1 MNEIIRDVYVLRKE
15 IQEPIEL
22 AQGSEVSVI
31 FRFSDYNIPDG
42 ATGSV
47 IATKPSK
54 KQQLD
59 EVTIIGNDVKFN
71 ITSQMTAE
79 IGFSEIQ
86 VQIRKDNRALY
97 TIVRRM
103 DVKKSLY
110 PIESG
115 TGSSIIDKY
124 LDDIKEATEE
134 ASTAT
139 EAADTAAGKAN
150 AAAEAADTAAGEAN
164 AAAEAADTAAGEAN
178 AAAEAADTAA
188 GKANAAAEAADTA
201 AEDIQNKAENGEFTS
216 TITVGT
222 VTTGEPGT
230 NAGVTN
236 RGTEKDAVLD
246 FTIPRGDTGEV
257 ENIDTVTVEFEQAA
271 ERKNINTGETFA
283 TLFGKIKKYF
293 SDLKTVAFTG
303 SYNNLSNTPKIQNNL
318 TTTEEGSVLDATQGK
333 VLDNKKIDK
342 DKIVKSTEISEE
354 GFLMD
359 GKICSEALANLNDN
373 YIVEEGENDNGHY
386 RKWSNGTLEMWGGYR
401 GTFSIPSGNVQG
413 NIYYSANRTIP
424 FPIESKTS
432 ARIVATVY
440 SNGIQ
445 WLKISTSNTN
455 KTGFDVVIMQPT
467 GANPTA
473 NVNWSAI
480 GTWK

>member
-47 IATKPSK
+47 IVTKPSK
-54 KQQLD
+54 KQQHD
-59 EVTIIGNDVKFN
+59 EVKIIGNDVKFN

-97 TIVRRM
+97 TIVRKM

-139 EAADTAAGKAN
+139 EAADTAA
-150 AAAEAADTAAGEAN
+150 EEAN
-164 AAAEAADTAAGEAN
+164 AAAEAADTAAGKAN
-178 AAAEAADTAA
+178 AAAEAANTAA

-230 NAGVTN
+230 NAEVTN

-257 ENIDTVTVEFEQAA
+257 ENIDTVTVKFEQAA
-271 ERKNINTGETFA
+271 ERKNISTGETFA

-303 SYNNLSNTPKIQNNL
+303 SYNNLSNTPKIQKNL

-354 GFLMD
+354 GFVMD
-359 GKICSEALANLNDN
+359 GKTCAEALAQLNDN
-373 YIVEEGENDNGHY
+373 FNLQEGELTVYADRETVYGYYIQKMNKQVCLWINVGTTSSIAEGHKIADIPDGYRPGKSFIISVPANDNKTYPFRVNTDG
-386 RKWSNGTLEMWGGYR
+386 
-401 GTFSIPSGNVQG
+401 SITAAMTVPSGT
-413 NIYYSANRTIP
+413 NI
-424 FPIESKTS
+424 
-432 ARIVATVY
+432 RIHEFYFT
-440 SNGIQ
+440 
-445 WLKISTSNTN
+445 K
-455 KTGFDVVIMQPT
+455 
-467 GANPTA
+467 
-473 NVNWSAI
+473 
-480 GTWK
+480 

>member
-139 EAADTAAGKAN
+139 
-150 AAAEAADTAAGEAN
+150 
-164 AAAEAADTAAGEAN
+164 
-178 AAAEAADTAA
+178 EAADTAA

-354 GFLMD
+354 GFIMD
-359 GKICSEALANLNDN
+359 GKTCSEALAQLNDN
-373 YIVEEGENDNGHY
+373 SIVESGENDNGYY
-386 RKWSNGTLEMWGGYR
+386 RKWANGTLEMWGR
-401 GTFSIPSGNVQG
+401 KRAEVWIQNGNSAP
-413 NIYYSANRTIP
+413 YYSNVIDITLP
-424 FPIESKTS
+424 VESITS
-432 ARIVATVY
+432 VVSNVYVESSGIIWATGAAY
-440 SNGIQ
+440 SN
-445 WLKISTSNTN
+445 KSSV
-455 KTGFDVVIMQPT
+455 GFRMAANASVSDLGVVY
-467 GANPTA
+467 
-473 NVNWSAI
+473 NWHVI